1 MKSRLFTITKKIA
14 LTIKNY
20 DQLTIE
26 NKMFL
31 KDFFSLSSNW
41 NRNQEQE
48 IDKVA
53 NETRR
58 EIFKYYIP
66 QTEVEIVKDKI
77 NLLDSSSIVT
87 KTTIK
92 RDYGLNM

>member
-58 EIFKYYIP
+58 
-66 QTEVEIVKDKI
+66 
-77 NLLDSSSIVT
+77 
-87 KTTIK
+87 
-92 RDYGLNM
+92 

>member
-1 MKSRLFTITKKIA
+1 
-14 LTIKNY
+14 
-20 DQLTIE
+20 
-26 NKMFL
+26 MFL

-41 NRNQEQE
+41 NQNQEQE

-66 QTEVEIVKDKI
+66 QTEVEIFKDKI
-77 NLLDSSSIVT
+77 NLLDLSSIVSQ
-87 KTTIK
+87 TTIK
-92 RDYGLNM
+92 RDYGSNM

>member
-1 MKSRLFTITKKIA
+1 M
-14 LTIKNY
+14 TIKNH

-41 NRNQEQE
+41 NQNQEQE

-66 QTEVEIVKDKI
+66 QTEVEIFKDKI
-77 NLLDSSSIVT
+77 NLLDSSSIVSQ
-87 KTTIK
+87 TTIK
-92 RDYGLNM
+92 RDYESNM

>member
-1 MKSRLFTITKKIA
+1 M
-14 LTIKNY
+14 TIKNY

-41 NRNQEQE
+41 NQNQEQE

-66 QTEVEIVKDKI
+66 QTEVEIFKDKI
-77 NLLDSSSIVT
+77 NLLDLSSIVSQ
-87 KTTIK
+87 TTIK
-92 RDYGLNM
+92 RDYGSNM

>member
-1 MKSRLFTITKKIA
+1 M
-14 LTIKNY
+14 TIKNY

-41 NRNQEQE
+41 NQNQEQE

-92 RDYGLNM
+92 RDYGLNI

>member
-1 MKSRLFTITKKIA
+1 
-14 LTIKNY
+14 
-20 DQLTIE
+20 
-26 NKMFL
+26 MFL

-41 NRNQEQE
+41 NQNQEQE

-92 RDYGLNM
+92 RDYGLNI

>member
-1 MKSRLFTITKKIA
+1 
-14 LTIKNY
+14 
-20 DQLTIE
+20 
-26 NKMFL
+26 MFL

-41 NRNQEQE
+41 NQNQEQE

-66 QTEVEIVKDKI
+66 QTEVEIFKDKI
-77 NLLDSSSIVT
+77 NLLDSSSIVSQ
-87 KTTIK
+87 TTIK
-92 RDYGLNM
+92 RDYGSNM

>member
-41 NRNQEQE
+41 NQNQEQE

-66 QTEVEIVKDKI
+66 QTEVEIFKDKI
-77 NLLDSSSIVT
+77 NLLDSSSIVSQ
-87 KTTIK
+87 TTIK
-92 RDYGLNM
+92 RDYGLNI

>member
-1 MKSRLFTITKKIA
+1 M
-14 LTIKNY
+14 TIKNY

-41 NRNQEQE
+41 NQNQEQE

-66 QTEVEIVKDKI
+66 QTEVEIFKDKI
-77 NLLDSSSIVT
+77 NLLDSSSIVSQ
-87 KTTIK
+87 TTIK
-92 RDYGLNM
+92 RDYGSNM

>member
-1 MKSRLFTITKKIA
+1 
-14 LTIKNY
+14 
-20 DQLTIE
+20 
-26 NKMFL
+26 MFL

>member
-1 MKSRLFTITKKIA
+1 M
-14 LTIKNY
+14 TIKNY

-26 NKMFL
+26 NKIIL

-77 NLLDSSSIVT
+77 NWERTEDVD
-87 KTTIK
+87 K
-92 RDYGLNM
+92 

>member
-1 MKSRLFTITKKIA
+1 MKSKSRTG
-14 LTIKNY
+14 
-20 DQLTIE
+20 
-26 NKMFL
+26 
-31 KDFFSLSSNW
+31 NW
-41 NRNQEQE
+41 QSG
-48 IDKVA
+48 
-53 NETRR
+53 TRR